1 VLDGWIIN
9 SQHIAFPAFGD
20 AIDSSTNIIM
30 GTHCTTMAVVEPLS
44 IITPPTRRC
53 LTISDF
59 VYEKFNE
66 HTYAVS
72 FSRTDIDTFSP
83 DDELFAIEPHP
94 LPPPRTR
101 YHSKLLYNLLPK
113 SDPYKMAIG
122 AGVYDPGHLIPPLAV
137 KTADTDNIFDTLFGI
152 EFKYMNATLV
162 RQFSG
167 FGFGNDLARKLA
179 LRTNIHLLTNAI
191 PSFTSVTI
199 FDCIRD
205 RLN

>member
-1 VLDGWIIN
+1 
-9 SQHIAFPAFGD
+9 
-20 AIDSSTNIIM
+20 
-30 GTHCTTMAVVEPLS
+30 
-44 IITPPTRRC
+44 
-53 LTISDF
+53 
-59 VYEKFNE
+59 
-66 HTYAVS
+66 VS
-72 FSRTDIDTFSP
+72 FSSTDIDTFSP

-167 FGFGNDLARKLA
+167 FGFVNDLPRKLA